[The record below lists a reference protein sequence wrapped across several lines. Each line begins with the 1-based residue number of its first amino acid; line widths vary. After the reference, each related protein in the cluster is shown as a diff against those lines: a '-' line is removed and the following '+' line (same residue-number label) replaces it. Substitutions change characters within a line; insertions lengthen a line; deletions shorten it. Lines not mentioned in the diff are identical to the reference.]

1 YIESFPTRRSSDLNF
16 LQQAYTKDSKSFYL
30 IDSLSVEKQ
39 QFELFEERKNI
50 LGYVCKKAQTIINS
64 NTIDLWYT
72 EQLGVKGSPVSLG
85 QNLGLVLEYNRNGNF
100 IVQAN
105 KIETPQ
111 KVHILPNLTQSQKVD
126 NLTYRDLLWKS
137 RFTTISVFE
146 DEIINFSDDS
156 KSNDSI
162 LRFANGT

>member
-1 YIESFPTRRSSDLNF
+1 DLRYLHSFPTRRSSDL
-16 LQQAYTKDSKSFYL
+16 
-30 IDSLSVEKQ
+30 
-39 QFELFEERKNI
+39 
-50 LGYVCKKAQTIINS
+50 
-64 NTIDLWYT
+64 
-72 EQLGVKGSPVSLG
+72 LG

-100 IVQAN
+100 IVQAK

-146 DEIINFSDDS
+146 DEIIRSEEYTSELQSREN
-156 KSNDSI
+156 
-162 LRFANGT
+162 LV